1 MTINEI
7 NFERLEVQGDSLLHR
22 LDARVKLISVF
33 ALIFGIVAINHWQI
47 PISIFLL
54 CLILI
59 QNFKIPIKTYLNR
72 LRSPLM
78 IATVVFI
85 VVVFTYS
92 GSYQVWNLVGIPIYQ
107 ESIDF
112 AILLFFRIIAAVSV
126 LNLFLAVTP
135 ITDVMDAM
143 QWFRIPKVIVDL
155 TAMML
160 RYIHLLSK
168 ESAIMYKAQQSR
180 CGYSN
185 KGIGEKIRQYSTIA
199 STLLIRTFNRTEKI
213 HNAMLSRGYNLE
225 SRLIQYKPL
234 SNKDLFIIIFM
245 LIGTILLLII
255 DRAFR

>member
-1 MTINEI
+1 MTIDEI
-7 NFERLEVQGDSLLHR
+7 KVQGDSLFHR
-22 LDARVKLISVF
+22 LDARVKLISAF

-47 PISIFLL
+47 PISIFILCFLL
-54 CLILI
+54 IPM
-59 QNFKIPIKTYLNR
+59 PIKTYLNR

-85 VVVFTYS
+85 VVLFTYS
-92 GSYQVWNLVGIPIYQ
+92 GSYQVWNFVGIPIYQ

-112 AILLFFRIIAAVSV
+112 AILLFSRIIAAVSV
-126 LNLFLAVTP
+126 LNLFIAVTP

-168 ESAIMYKAQQSR
+168 ESAIIYKAQQSR
-180 CGYSN
+180 CGYS
-185 KGIGEKIRQYSTIA
+185 KHLKYREKIRQYSTIA
-199 STLLIRTFNRTEKI
+199 SVLLIRAFNRGEKI

-225 SRLIQYKPL
+225 STLTQYKPL
-234 SNKDLFIIIFM
+234 SNKDFFIIAFM

-255 DRAFR
+255 DRAYT